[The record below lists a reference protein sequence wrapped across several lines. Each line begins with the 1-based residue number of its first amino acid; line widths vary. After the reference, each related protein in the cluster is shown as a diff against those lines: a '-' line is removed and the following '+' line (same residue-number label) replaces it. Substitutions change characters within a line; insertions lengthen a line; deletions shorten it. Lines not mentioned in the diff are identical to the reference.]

1 MNSQYLLLIDK
12 NVLKELQELQAKQY
26 KQVVSKLLSL
36 ASNPKQQD
44 CKALKGLAGG
54 YRADQGE
61 FRILYYIQE
70 PSGNQAGQVQ
80 IFKVGKRNDGE
91 VYRNL

>member
-1 MNSQYLLLIDK
+1 MSIQYLLLIDRD
-12 NVLKELQELQAKQY
+12 VAKELERLQAKQY
-26 KQVVSKLLSL
+26 KQVLSKILSL

-44 CKALKGLAGG
+44 CKALKGEPGG

-70 PSGNQAGQVQ
+70 PTDTELGQVQ
-80 IFKVGKRNDGE
+80 IFRVGKRNDGE